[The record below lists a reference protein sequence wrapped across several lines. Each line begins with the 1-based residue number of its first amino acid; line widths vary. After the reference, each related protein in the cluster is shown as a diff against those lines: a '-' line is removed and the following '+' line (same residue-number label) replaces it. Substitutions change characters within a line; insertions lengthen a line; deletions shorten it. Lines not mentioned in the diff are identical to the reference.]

1 MTREELAKELDISEN
16 YIKHHFKD
24 IQNRLERRGRRLVK
38 IGRGPASQYGI
49 IEEGQLEARF

>member
-1 MTREELAKELDISEN
+1 MTREELAKELDVSEE

-24 IQNRLERRGRRLVK
+24 IQNRLRRRGRRLVK
-38 IGRGPASQYGI
+38 IGRGSASQYGI

>member
-24 IQNRLERRGRRLVK
+24 IQDRLKRRGRRLVK
-38 IGRGPASQYGI
+38 IGRGSATQYGI